1 MGSTTVTRLFFFT
14 RTLVKNPMVMI
25 LPTTI
30 PTSEVNIF
38 TSKMIDYDES
48 KIIKLFLQD
57 MILVTSSV

>member
-1 MGSTTVTRLFFFT
+1 MEFTTVTRLFFFI
-14 RTLVKNPMVMI
+14 RTLVKKPMVMI

-38 TSKMIDYDES
+38 TSKMIDYDQS
-48 KIIKLFLQD
+48 NIRKLFLQD